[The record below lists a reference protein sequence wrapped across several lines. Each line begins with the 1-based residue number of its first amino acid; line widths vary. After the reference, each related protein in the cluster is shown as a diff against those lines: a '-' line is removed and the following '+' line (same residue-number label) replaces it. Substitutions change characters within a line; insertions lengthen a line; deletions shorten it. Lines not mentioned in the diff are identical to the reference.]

1 MLELPEPEASAKAHS
16 QALTEIIQ
24 AEIRAAEDMAS
35 IGFDRF
41 MELALYQP
49 GFGYYSAGGIK
60 FGAAGD
66 FVTAPQISAIFAQ
79 CIARQCVP
87 ILRELQGGSI
97 LEFGAGS
104 GILAAELLETLEQ
117 LGHLPQRYYILEL
130 SAELRQRQAKILQAR
145 VAHLFPLITW
155 LDSMP
160 EPGFRGVVLANEVLD
175 AMPVRC
181 FCLSR
186 QIVLERRVGIDADGR
201 LGWRDQPADAELTA
215 MVRGLQDQLPEV
227 LSPGYCSELNWRLGA
242 WMRTLADSLSQ
253 AVILLIDYGYPRREY
268 YQPERAQGTLLCHYR
283 HRAHSDPFF
292 YPGLQDISANVDFTA
307 VAEAGEAAGLNLLG
321 YTTQAHFLLASGVD
335 EIFAALEDETQRLR
349 YSQQIKRLTMPS
361 EMGERF
367 QVMALGKAFHEP
379 LRGFALRDL
388 RFRL

>member
-1 MLELPEPEASAKAHS
+1 MHS
-16 QALTEIIQ
+16 QALVDIIRDEIL
-24 AEIRAAEDMAS
+24 RAGKAAS

-49 GFGYYSAGGIK
+49 GFGYYSAGEEK

-66 FVTAPQISAIFAQ
+66 FVTAPQVSAVFAQ

-87 ILRELQGGSI
+87 ILTELPGGSV
-97 LEFGAGS
+97 LEFGAGT

-117 LGHLPQRYYILEL
+117 LGCLPERYYILEL
-130 SAELRQRQAKILQAR
+130 SAELRQRQAKTIQTR
-145 VAHLFPLITW
+145 VAHLLPMITW

-181 FCLSR
+181 FSLAR
-186 QIVLERRVGIDADGR
+186 QAVLERRVGVDADSL
-201 LGWRDQPADAELTA
+201 LGWREQPADAELTA
-215 MVRGLQDQLPEV
+215 TVSELQDQLPEV
-227 LSPGYCSELNWRLGA
+227 LLPGYRSELNWRLGA
-242 WMRTLADSLSQ
+242 WMRTLADCLNQ

-268 YQPERAQGTLLCHYR
+268 YQPERSQGTLLCHYR
-283 HRAHSDPFF
+283 HRAHSDLFF

-307 VAEAGEAAGLNLLG
+307 VAEAGEAAGLDLLG
-321 YTTQAHFLLASGVD
+321 YTTQAHFLLANGVD
-335 EIFAALEDETQRLR
+335 ASFAVLEDETQRLR
-349 YSQQIKRLTMPS
+349 TAQQIKQLTLPA

>member
-1 MLELPEPEASAKAHS
+1 MLELPEPNASAKAHS
-16 QALTEIIQ
+16 QALVDIIRS
-24 AEIRAAEDMAS
+24 EIRAAEDTAS

-104 GILAAELLETLEQ
+104 GILAAEILETLEQ
-117 LGHLPQRYYILEL
+117 LGQLPQRYYILEL
-130 SAELRQRQAKILQAR
+130 SGELRQRQTRTLQAQ
-145 VAHLFPLITW
+145 VAHLFPMITW

-181 FCLSR
+181 FSLGS
-186 QIVLERRVGIDADGR
+186 QIVLERRVGIDADGL
-201 LGWRDQPADAELTA
+201 LGWREQPADAELTA
-215 MVRGLQDQLPEV
+215 AVRSLQDQLPEV

-242 WMRTLADSLSQ
+242 WMRALADSLSQ

-268 YQPERAQGTLLCHYR
+268 YQPERSQGTLLCHYR

-307 VAEAGEAAGLNLLG
+307 VAEVGEAAGLSLLG

-335 EIFAALEDETQRLR
+335 EIFAILEDETRRLR